1 MGNAEQ
7 LAFVSVI
14 VVEQIFG
21 SMIGQPGLYGAAVH
35 NTSSASDLT
44 WIKDA
49 DCDPVVGIMRCVFPA
64 RGAA

>member
-1 MGNAEQ
+1 MGNAEK

-44 WIKDA
+44 WIN
-49 DCDPVVGIMRCVFPA
+49 CDPVVGIMRCVFPA